1 MFNSRKQY
9 SFGLIFSLNPKKTH
23 TDQVYYK
30 FCYPV
35 QKETNFKLSKVSAAK
50 QFFSS
55 VYVTVA

>member
-1 MFNSRKQY
+1 MFNSRKQD
-9 SFGLIFSLNPKKTH
+9 SFGLIFSRNPKKTH
-23 TDQVYYK
+23 TDQVRYK

-35 QKETNFKLSKVSAAK
+35 RKETTSKLSKVSAAK